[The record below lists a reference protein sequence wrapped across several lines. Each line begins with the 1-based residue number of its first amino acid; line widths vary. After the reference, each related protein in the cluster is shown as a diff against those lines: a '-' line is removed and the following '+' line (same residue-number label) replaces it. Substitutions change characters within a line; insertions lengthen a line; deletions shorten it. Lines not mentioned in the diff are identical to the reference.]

1 MVLTKSFDPIYPVK
15 WIMSFVKTSSLRSVE
30 IRKICRECFTIEK
43 LTRVLCT
50 VPSCT
55 YNAHIDRPKTKSSL
69 EFLFWKG
76 KFC

>member
-1 MVLTKSFDPIYPVK
+1 MVVTKSFDPIYPVK

-30 IRKICRECFTIEK
+30 IRKICRESFTIEK

-55 YNAHIDRPKTKSSL
+55 YNAHIDS
-69 EFLFWKG
+69 
-76 KFC
+76 